1 MPLFNSPKSE
11 NYPRK
16 WSEMSLDFKL
26 MFVWHGSMMVLMM
39 TGGLFTIG
47 QELTLAAI
55 LTAVLFSLSM
65 QNRRSNGWQ
74 WQPVESKQFA
84 WAAGSL
90 LLTCVFLYAG
100 TPLFSPSN
108 PNFLPWYLAGFGIGF
123 MNVLSAIGLVRLS
136 KSQFIADCQTT
147 DSRVPALAPIAE
159 SADPAWQRFL
169 RGAFHLAFLVIW
181 LNFMVFFYL
190 HGQAIRNGS
199 PTPTATETDPVT
211 EHGGTVYVTHKE
223 RVLDERLLTISMI
236 GTPSLMAAGAIL
248 HFLVGVKL
256 FPNAPTLKE
265 YLNRKT

>member
-47 QELTLAAI
+47 QELTL
-55 LTAVLFSLSM
+55 
-65 QNRRSNGWQ
+65 
-74 WQPVESKQFA
+74 
-84 WAAGSL
+84 
-90 LLTCVFLYAG
+90 
-100 TPLFSPSN
+100 
-108 PNFLPWYLAGFGIGF
+108 
-123 MNVLSAIGLVRLS
+123 SAIGLVRLS

-147 DSRVPALAPIAE
+147 DSRVPALAPTAE

-223 RVLDERLLTISMI
+223 KVLDERLLTISMI

-256 FPNAPTLKE
+256 FPNAPT
-265 YLNRKT
+265 